1 MDNNKFIEHHDP
13 TTPIDESSLPDLND
27 VSGSDLYSKLSE
39 EERLVVGA
47 KLLGMNHVPVDIH
60 TFLFDDYYLGSDQIT
75 NHGKSIFKYWL
86 DKYDEIFPNPI
97 LNKYP
102 YLSFGGSVGSG
113 KSFAS
118 KMIGLYNYHKLD
130 CCTNVY
136 KSIGLAGGTK
146 LAFGFFHANFDTA
159 KKDFVEFYKFVFSQ
173 SPYFRSLYNNP
184 PIRLIA
190 SGPRSTGSVLGTQ
203 LVFSVLSELGFWKPQ
218 DAKSKMDE
226 VLTRYNSRFAN
237 KRFWFGGVI
246 ADSSAKDADHGAT
259 QRFEEI
265 VPPAELFR
273 ISPSQW
279 ETRPELYEE
288 SKGKTFRMYKG
299 DAKQLPRVVE
309 DDEDIVNLGMD
320 PDRIINVPIS
330 AKHLFLANPIR
341 NLQDLAGVPYTG
353 QDLFFAGD
361 LSHVLKCSSLRNNAP
376 EIITVDFYNHQ
387 DRIFD
392 KVSSMIWKI
401 PKGTHLTVHYDIGLR
416 KDITGICLCY
426 YSGEKII
433 GGASLPCFRIPLIFG
448 VSRIKGQ
455 STSLDHLY
463 GFIKDLTKNGYTV
476 TFSADSFASAGLFQS
491 LERDGIEYKSISIDK
506 TMDAG
511 IMLKNMINTDRL
523 EMPYHNTFLR
533 ECSEIQV
540 VTNGVGN
547 QHIKLDHPAISSCTD
562 FDYKDKSGSLP
573 GTKDL
578 FDAASGAVYSCYLKY
593 SEYLEGGSSAGI
605 SMTMKATDKMAKDA
619 REETQ
624 KTFQGMLENLF

>member
-1 MDNNKFIEHHDP
+1 MSNFIDHKDP
-13 TTPIDESSLPDLND
+13 TKPIDNDLPGMEQLAGN
-27 VSGSDLYSKLSE
+27 LYNSLSE
-39 EERLVVGA
+39 EEKIIIGA

-60 TFLFDDYYLGSDQIT
+60 TFLQDDYFLGNELIT
-75 NHGKSIFKYWL
+75 NKGKSIFDYWN
-86 DKYDEIFPNPI
+86 DKYDTIFPNPI

-102 YLSFGGSVGSG
+102 YLSFSGCVGSG

-118 KMIGLYNYHKLD
+118 KIIGLYNYHKLD

-146 LAFGFFHANFDTA
+146 LAFGFFHANFETA
-159 KKDFVEFYKFVFSQ
+159 KKDFVDFFKLVFDI
-173 SPYFRSLYNNP
+173 SPYFRKQYNQP

-190 SGPRSTGSVLGTQ
+190 SGPQSTGAVLGSQ
-203 LVFSVLSELGFWKPQ
+203 LVFSVLSEIGFWRPQ
-218 DAKSKMDE
+218 DAKNKMDE

-246 ADSSAKDADHGAT
+246 ADSSAKDSDHGAT

-265 VPPAELFR
+265 VPKNELYTL
-273 ISPSQW
+273 SPSQW
-279 ETRPELYEE
+279 EARPELYEE
-288 SKGKTFRMYKG
+288 SNGKTFRMYKG
-299 DAKQLPRVVE
+299 DSRQLPRVVE
-309 DDEDIVNLGMD
+309 DDEDIIKLGMD
-320 PDRIINVPIS
+320 PGRIINVPIS

-361 LSHVLKCSSLRNNAP
+361 LSHVLKCSSIRNLAP
-376 EIITVDFYNHQ
+376 ETVVVDFYNKE

-392 KVSSMIWKI
+392 KVQSMIWRI
-401 PKGTHLTVHYDIGLR
+401 PKGTHLMVHYDIGLR

-426 YSGEKII
+426 YNGEKQV
-433 GGASLPCFRIPLIFG
+433 GNSSLPCFRIPLIFG

-463 GFIKDLTKNGYTV
+463 GFITDLIKNGYTV

-491 LERDGIEYKSISIDK
+491 LERDGVDYKSISIDK

-511 IMLKNMINTDRL
+511 IMLKNIINSDRL

-533 ECSEIQV
+533 ECSEIKV

-547 QHIKLDHPAISSCTD
+547 QHIKLDHPAVSNCTD
-562 FDYKDKSGSLP
+562 FDYKDKNNSGSLP

-578 FDAASGAVYSCYLKY
+578 FDAACGAVYSCYLKY
-593 SEYLEGGSSAGI
+593 SEYLEGGMAAGVN
-605 SMTMKATDKMAKDA
+605 MTMRATENMTKDA

-624 KTFQGMLENLF
+624 KTFQSMLENLF